1 MPTMNRTGHFLLDAP
16 TGLPD
21 EISEVMLAGQGARI
35 ERIVSHG
42 QASPAGFWYDQ
53 DEDEW
58 VMLLEGEAAL
68 RIADD
73 DQLLRLTPG
82 MHVHIPAHA
91 RHRVEWTAPDRRTV
105 WLAVFFR
112 AA

>member
-1 MPTMNRTGHFLLDAP
+1 MNRTGHFLLDAP

-82 MHVHIPAHA
+82 MHVHIPPHV

-105 WLAVFFR
+105 WLAVFYR